1 MSDRIRRG
9 FIMLLMVGLFFLM
22 VKGPIEVL
30 PEASQLKAYYMTH
43 FMNDTGALNSVT
55 GIYLNYRVFDT
66 LFETLVLLV
75 SVIGIIYF
83 SRHEGD
89 Y

>member
-1 MSDRIRRG
+1 MRRKVTAV
-9 FIMLLMVGLFFLM
+9 FVVLIFLLVMTLE
-22 VKGPIEVL
+22 VKPIDSAQDL
-30 PEASQLKAYYMTH
+30 YHYYVEH
-43 FMNDTGALNSVT
+43 FREDTGAGNAVT
-55 GIYLNYRVFDT
+55 GIYLNYRLFDT
-66 LFETLVLLV
+66 FFETLLLLV

>member
-1 MSDRIRRG
+1 
-9 FIMLLMVGLFFLM
+9 MVMTLETAPVEGAQDLYHYY
-22 VKGPIEVL
+22 IENFR
-30 PEASQLKAYYMTH
+30 E
-43 FMNDTGALNSVT
+43 DTGAGNAVT
-55 GIYLNYRVFDT
+55 AIYLNYRLFDT
-66 LFETLVLLV
+66 FFETLLLLV